1 MATYEEQI
9 QARRRQTIKLV
20 VYGVV
25 GLIVFIIVLANWP
38 FVQVSEGERGIVM
51 KFGQAQEQ
59 VLGTGLTI
67 VNPFT
72 TDVEKMDVRVQKEE
86 ITASAASKDLQTVS
100 SKIAVTYHLDETK
113 VLQVFRAVRQDYS
126 NRYIAPNIQEAVKAA
141 TAKYTAEELITKRE
155 TVRDE
160 MKANFIDKMQG
171 TGILVDNISI
181 VDFDFS
187 SQFNAAIEAKVT
199 AEQRAKEA
207 ENKLK
212 QVEAE
217 AKQSVAQAEARAE
230 AIRLE
235 GEAAKSENY
244 IRLKELEV
252 QLEFAKKW
260 QGQYPQYY
268 ITGTNGPMQLLPIPT
283 GGK

>member
-1 MATYEEQI
+1 MSFFYNEEI
-9 QARRRQTIKLV
+9 EEPRWFRIVTI
-20 VYGVV
+20 GVI
-25 GLIVFIIVLANWP
+25 GLILLIAILSNWP
-38 FVQVSEGERGIVM
+38 FVQVSEGERGVVL
-51 KFGQAQEQ
+51 KFGQAQNE
-59 VLGTGLTI
+59 VIGTGLQVI
-67 VNPFT
+67 NPFS
-72 TDVEKMDVRVQKEE
+72 TDIEKMDVRVQKEE

-113 VLQVFRAVRQDYS
+113 VLQIYKAVRQDYS

-160 MKANFIDKMQG
+160 MKNNFVDKMIG
-171 TGILVDNISI
+171 TGIIVDNISI

-207 ENKLK
+207 QNKLV
-212 QVEAE
+212 QVQAE
-217 AKQSVAQAEARAE
+217 AQQSIEKAQAEAQS
-230 AIRLE
+230 IRLQ
-235 GEAAKSENY
+235 GDAANSQNY

-252 QLEFAKKW
+252 QLEFAKHW
-260 QGQYPQYY
+260 TGNYPQYY
-268 ITGTNGPMQLLPIPT
+268 ITGTQGPVQLLPIPT
-283 GGK
+283 GK